1 MNSPP
6 PDPENLSVNDI
17 DRWFGRAA
25 QRQNRA
31 VSLNAMLL
39 TGRLFSYFGYRL
51 RFSLLMTSVRFV
63 AHAIEFFILLN
74 SLGGLAT
81 LVVMVLRIG
90 SVIVGGGWWGILEV
104 MRERIRGFARAGER
118 AESERE
124 IGRWLVLAGLLSLA
138 VTVVAAILIPYL
150 YPADGD
156 RIPQLYAF
164 LIVFELAINFPVRVL
179 HSGIFATRRVFR
191 PLWSLFVPL
200 IVQVSVLGAGFY
212 LYPTAAIIIA
222 IIASNAI
229 GIYFTVHYCI
239 EVYRLSGLR
248 PRFGTP
254 TLAFWRLLPRI
265 PLWQG
270 FTTTVSG
277 LSLRMDGLL
286 VLGLVGVY
294 GTDARSFDFTAG
306 VASWGQIDTFQF
318 FYLVLPLLRGTFAS
332 ADVFY
337 FDFVKLRG
345 SPILRE
351 FQLQFFRRVLWL
363 APLIAVFFWAQAV
376 ALGMLVLREIPFAFL
391 LALLPFFIARS
402 LIGTYEIRMFA
413 EGRTGV
419 HIAVMLFLSTLLWL
433 VWINPDPASDLIEIT
448 AAMFTEIIVLIN
460 LQHLQDR
467 RQLPLPPLLA
477 LGDWVGALG
486 SEPGALQVGRIT
498 VPDSITS
505 RQKTATLRLMQQ
517 KYSGNGH
524 FAYASNTNIVYYQRT
539 ASREVPL
546 HLELQQLTGGAVSR
560 ARLLATTPEDGL
572 RALSALS
579 SERWIPSTDATS
591 TTTLTDLRSEFVA
604 LFPAG
609 VALNIETLDG
619 AKGMRELEHEVL
631 ARALPTASACLEQGT
646 TSVCLNNRWITPIF
660 RSGTLRM
667 LFVAP
672 AGADAADVKCWL
684 GKARTWQ
691 MANHSG

>member
-1 MNSPP
+1 M
-6 PDPENLSVNDI
+6 NDI
-17 DRWFGRAA
+17 DRWFSGAS

-31 VSLNAMLL
+31 VSLYAMLV

-90 SVIVGGGWWGILEV
+90 SVIVGGGWWGLLEV

-118 AESERE
+118 EESERE
-124 IGRWLVLAGLLSLA
+124 IGRWLILSGLLTLSA
-138 VTVVAAILIPYL
+138 TAAAGILIPHL

-179 HSGIFATRRVFR
+179 HSGIFATQRVFR

-200 IVQVSVLGAGFY
+200 IVQVSVLAAGFY

-248 PRFGTP
+248 PRFGSATF
-254 TLAFWRLLPRI
+254 AFWRLLPRI

-270 FTTTVSG
+270 LTTTLSG

-306 VASWGQIDTFQF
+306 VASWGHIDAFQF
-318 FYLVLPLLRGTFAS
+318 FYLVLPLLRGTFAG

-345 SPILRE
+345 SPTLRE
-351 FQLQFFRRVLWL
+351 FQLLFFRRVLWL
-363 APLIAVFFWAQAV
+363 APLVAVFFWAQAV
-376 ALGMLVLREIPFAFL
+376 VLGMFVLREIPFTFL
-391 LALLPFFIARS
+391 LALLPFFIARGV
-402 LIGTYEIRMFA
+402 IGTYEIRLFA
-413 EGRTGV
+413 EGRTGTQL
-419 HIAVMLFLSTLLWL
+419 AVMLFLFALLWL
-433 VWINPDPASDLIEIT
+433 VWVNPDPASDLIEIT
-448 AAMFTEIIVLIN
+448 AAMFTEIIVLMN
-460 LQHLQDR
+460 LQHLRDR
-467 RQLPLPPLLA
+467 RQLPLPPLLS
-477 LGDWVGALG
+477 LCDWVGALRL
-486 SEPGALQVGRIT
+486 ETGAMQVGCVT

-505 RQKTATLRLMQQ
+505 QQKRSTLRLMQK
-517 KYSGNGH
+517 KYSGRGH
-524 FAYASNTNIVYYQRT
+524 FAFASPTRIVYYQRGPT
-539 ASREVPL
+539 GEVPM

-560 ARLLATTPEDGL
+560 ARLLATTPEDG
-572 RALSALS
+572 REALDGLVA
-579 SERWIPSTDATS
+579 ENWIPSADGTPTR
-591 TTTLTDLRSEFVA
+591 TGEGLRSEFRE

-609 VALNIETLDG
+609 VALDTQTLDG
-619 AKGMRELEHEVL
+619 AQGMRALDHEVL
-631 ARALPTASACLEQGT
+631 ARSLPTATSCLEQGSN
-646 TSVCLNNRWITPIF
+646 SVRVNNRWITPIF
-660 RSGTLRM
+660 RGGALRM
-667 LFVAP
+667 LFVSP
-672 AGADAADVKCWL
+672 VDADAAAVKRWL
-684 GKARTWQ
+684 DTVRTWQ
-691 MANHSG
+691 IAHQHG

>member
-25 QRQNRA
+25 QRQSRA

-104 MRERIRGFARAGER
+104 MRERIRAFARAGER
-118 AESERE
+118 TESERE
-124 IGRWLVLAGLLSLA
+124 IGSWLVLAGFLSLA
-138 VTVVAAILIPYL
+138 ATVAAGILIPHL

-164 LIVFELAINFPVRVL
+164 LIVVEMAINFPVRVL

-200 IVQVSVLGAGFY
+200 IVQIGVLGAGFY

-265 PLWQG
+265 PLWRG

-277 LSLRMDGLL
+277 LGLRMDGLL

-306 VASWGQIDTFQF
+306 VASWGQIDAFQF
-318 FYLVLPLLRGTFAS
+318 FYLVLPLLRGTFAG

-345 SPILRE
+345 SPTLRE
-351 FQLQFFRRVLWL
+351 FQLQFFHRVLWL
-363 APLIAVFFWAQAV
+363 APVIAVFFWAQAV
-376 ALGMLVLREIPFAFL
+376 ALGMLVLHEVPFTFL

-413 EGRTGV
+413 EGRSGV
-419 HIAVMLFLSTLLWL
+419 HIAVMLFLAALLWL

-448 AAMFTEIIVLIN
+448 AAMFTEIILLIN
-460 LQHLQDR
+460 LQHLHDR

-477 LGDWVGALG
+477 LGDWVGAIR
-486 SEPGALQVGRIT
+486 SEPGALLVGCIT

-505 RQKTATLRLMQQ
+505 QQKTATLRLMQQ
-517 KYSGNGH
+517 KYSGNGY
-524 FAYASNTNIVYYQRT
+524 FAYASPTRIVYYQRA
-539 ASREVPL
+539 ASAVVPL
-546 HLELQQLTGGAVSR
+546 HLELQQLTGGAVGR
-560 ARLLATTPEDGL
+560 ARLLATTPEDGR

-579 SERWIPSTDATS
+579 SERWIPTTDPTPMR
-591 TTTLTDLRSEFVA
+591 TLTDLRAEFLE
-604 LFPAG
+604 LFPSG

-619 AKGMRELEHEVL
+619 AKSMRALDQEVL
-631 ARALPTASACLEQGT
+631 AQALPTASACLEQGT
-646 TSVCLNNRWITPIF
+646 TSVRLNNRWITPIF
-660 RSGTLRM
+660 RRGTLRM
-667 LFVAP
+667 LFVSP
-672 AGADAADVKCWL
+672 AETDAADIKRWL
-684 GKARTWQ
+684 GKARSWQ